1 MEAVSIRQMLILG
14 PLLAPVLRKG
24 ALGGLTPSA
33 R

>member
-14 PLLAPVLRKG
+14 GGPLLRKD